1 MISPDR
7 MENVSQKR
15 WGLFSTALYSLSFL
29 VMGISFSML
38 GPTLPALAAN
48 TRTNLSDIS
57 FLFVAR
63 SAGSMLGSIGG
74 GRLLDRC
81 RGHWV
86 LAGSLLLL
94 ALVSGAVPGISLLWV
109 LTVVMFFSGVV
120 HGLLNVSGNVL
131 LIWLHRQKVAPYMNA
146 LHFFFGLGTFIAPVL
161 VAQVVVATGRME
173 GSYWLLA
180 LITLPLAFAPL
191 FIQSPTPEAQTRLEG
206 KTPVS
211 AWMIAGFFMIFFGYS
226 GAAQAFGGWIFTYLS
241 RLELA
246 NETTA
251 AYLNSIFWGALTAGR
266 LLSIPLTLRFN
277 PRDLL
282 RADLIG
288 ATLSLGVI
296 ALFPTSL
303 TAIAVGSAG
312 LGFCL
317 ATIFPTNM
325 SLASR
330 HIPITGK
337 IAGVFSIGS
346 SLGALV
352 VPWLIGQLFEQMGAQ
367 VVIMLNLV
375 NLLVTLGAYFGL
387 MRALKEK

>member
-1 MISPDR
+1 
-7 MENVSQKR
+7 
-15 WGLFSTALYSLSFL
+15 
-29 VMGISFSML
+29 MGVSFSVL

-48 TRTNLSDIS
+48 TRTSLSDIS

-74 GRLLDRC
+74 GRLLDRFK
-81 RGHWV
+81 GHRV

-94 ALVSGAVPGISLLWV
+94 ALVSAAVPGISQLWV
-109 LTVVMFFSGVV
+109 LTAVMFLSGVV
-120 HGLLNVSGNVL
+120 HGLLNVSGNAL
-131 LIWLHRQKVAPYMNA
+131 LVWVHGRGVAPFMNA

-161 VAQVVVATGRME
+161 VAQVVLLTSRME
-173 GSYWLLA
+173 GSYWILGLV
-180 LITLPLAFAPL
+180 TLPLVLAPL
-191 FIQSPTPEAQTRLEG
+191 WVASPRPESASQQEG
-206 KTPVS
+206 KGAVS
-211 AWMIAGFFMIFFGYS
+211 PWMVAGFFMIFFGYS

-241 RLELA
+241 RLNLA

-266 LLSIPLTLRFN
+266 LLSIPLALRFN

-288 ATLSLGVI
+288 ATISLGVI
-296 ALFPTSL
+296 AVFPTSVP
-303 TAIAVGSAG
+303 AIAVGSGG

-337 IAGVFSIGS
+337 ITGVFSIGS

-352 VPWLIGQLFEQMGAQ
+352 IPWLIGQFFERLGPQ
-367 VVIMLNLV
+367 VVIHFNLV
-375 NLLVTLGAYFGL
+375 NLLVTLGAYFVL
-387 MRALKEK
+387 MQAIHRSPRLL